1 MRYVSVC
8 RRIIMVKEVGKA
20 RVRITD
26 VSMIVEITVRINVT
40 MTVRV
45 WDVGVVVVITMRE
58 VGMRE
63 VGVI

>member
-1 MRYVSVC
+1 
-8 RRIIMVKEVGKA
+8 MVKEVGKA

>member
-8 RRIIMVKEVGKA
+8 RRIIMVKEVGIA